1 MLNTLSDFYSKVRK
15 NLLFNCKIK
24 ANDLKW
30 RFEYLSVQDFF
41 TEGRLH
47 WILHNLSLFIEDKIF
62 VCVEKKIPFYH
73 KICL

>member
-1 MLNTLSDFYSKVRK
+1 MLNTLSDFICKVRK
-15 NLLFNCKIK
+15 KLLFNSKIK

-47 WILHNLSLFIEDKIF
+47 WVLHNLLLFIEDMIF
-62 VCVEKKIPFYH
+62 VCVENKIPFYH
-73 KICL
+73 GMCL